1 MQNKIKKYVSNI
13 IGIFDRLE
21 KFVLTSNYYLF
32 VSFLW
37 KSCEIKTI
45 KSQEVS
51 VFLKILKVFKNFI
64 TKKKFLWRNP
74 APFRLTSNLNQIIKP
89 QVLLL
94 SRRQFIYILQW
105 NSVPFI
111 LFLYNL
117 VNSAMW
123 NCKF

>member
-13 IGIFDRLE
+13 IGVFDRLE
-21 KFVLTSNYYLF
+21 KLALTPNYYLF

-51 VFLKILKVFKNFI
+51 VFLIILKVFKNFV

-74 APFRLTSNLNQIIKP
+74 APFRLTPNLNQIIKP

-94 SRRQFIYILQW
+94 SRRQFIYILQR
-105 NSVPFI
+105 NSVPFT
-111 LFLYNL
+111 LFIYNL
-117 VNSAMW
+117 ANSAM
-123 NCKF
+123 